1 MQFRSCHTPDKPLG
15 IYPLVDRADKL
26 KCLFDAGITTAQI
39 RIKDL
44 DGQQLEQEL
53 VQADTV
59 AKSYQAR
66 LFIND
71 YWKMALQLNS
81 YGVHLG
87 QEDVLDADLS
97 AIHQAGIRLGV
108 STHTPAEID
117 SALTIQPSYLA
128 IGPIFETQSKQL
140 SYPTIGLKNL
150 QHWVETLDVPV
161 VTLQL
166 VELFVEPLTIKK
178 VGGIYRNAARG
189 DLIRSVVGSAGR
201 EVKVRGR
208 NALDLI
214 DVVEPDNGSLSKQ
227 VIIPSDTE
235 IAENPRARSA
245 KLRLLENV
253 SS

>member
-1 MQFRSCHTPDKPLG
+1 MQFRSCHSPEEPLG

-26 KCLFDAGITTAQI
+26 KRLFEAGITTAQI
-39 RIKDL
+39 RVKDL
-44 DGQQLEQEL
+44 DGQRLEQEL
-53 VQADTV
+53 IQADTV

-117 SALTIQPSYLA
+117 SALAIQPSYLA

-161 VTLQL
+161 VA
-166 VELFVEPLTIKK
+166 I
-178 VGGIYRNAARG
+178 GGIQRHNLKNVIQAGANG
-189 DLIRSVVGSAGR
+189 IAMINGLNQPGCTAMESVKNLIHIFDEAYQTR
-201 EVKVRGR
+201 
-208 NALDLI
+208 ALSY
-214 DVVEPDNGSLSKQ
+214 V
-227 VIIPSDTE
+227 
-235 IAENPRARSA
+235 
-245 KLRLLENV
+245 
-253 SS
+253 